1 MKTGELLLHVDHSEN
16 YANKQQNEIQ
26 SAYFGNDCFSIF
38 TACCYLRDAGGK
50 LINENVMV
58 ISEASDHSKIAA
70 FSCVSNVFQ
79 FVRHNLPLKV
89 TLHIWSDGYA
99 AQFRSRYV
107 FTLLTTMSR
116 SVILNTHYNERH
128 HGKGPMNGVGGTLK
142 NIIFRDVMSEKCFIQ
157 NAEEFSNYANTVING
172 ITSVYLPQND
182 LLTEP
187 DNIEEAPKIPETLS
201 IHKVVRGFNKN
212 GICYF
217 KFYFLPSDSDPFFI
231 QYY

>member
-1 MKTGELLLHVDHSEN
+1 
-16 YANKQQNEIQ
+16 
-26 SAYFGNDCFSIF
+26 
-38 TACCYLRDAGGK
+38 
-50 LINENVMV
+50 MV

-157 NAEEFSNYANTVING
+157 NAEEFSNYANTVVNG
-172 ITSVYLPQND
+172 ITSVYLPQNNV
-182 LLTEP
+182 LTEP
-187 DNIEEAPKIPETLS
+187 DDIEEAPKIPETLS
-201 IHKVVRGFNKN
+201 IHKVVRGFNED

-217 KFYFLPSDSDPFFI
+217 KFYYLSKDSGPFFT
-231 QYY
+231 QYYRKKDYPEVCGHELLPLSFDADETSAFCKGKYEGKLEWLQCSICEQ